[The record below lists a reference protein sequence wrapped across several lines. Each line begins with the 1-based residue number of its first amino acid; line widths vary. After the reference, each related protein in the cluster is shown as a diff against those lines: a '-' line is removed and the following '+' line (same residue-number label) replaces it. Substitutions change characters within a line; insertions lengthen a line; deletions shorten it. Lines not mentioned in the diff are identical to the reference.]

1 MDSLMV
7 AGSPLACE
15 LSACRSIIAVDARVQ
30 ANGDADHPIHGQSC
44 SVCGHPVGLNN
55 DGKEF
60 VPCECAFRICRP
72 CYEYIRSPPIDGD
85 SAEEVMAHLEEVHG
99 LEVVTTSSAS
109 PPPALLPDGQLQ
121 LGGGEES
128 RSASSHASYG
138 YGSIVWSA
146 ARRRDKHCGADLM
159 AEPPTQE
166 IIPLMVDDTRR
177 PLSRKVPIPASLINP
192 YRFVVIARFFIMILF
207 FRFRIINPNDKAI
220 YLWLASIICEIWL
233 LTHSFANAEQRV
245 NRKSS
250 HEQFMNGRGRAERLS
265 KLDMHRR
272 FGVSWILDQVPKWS
286 PVTRETFLHRL
297 TARYEMDG
305 EESQLPRVD
314 VFVSTADPEKEPPLV
329 TANVILSVL
338 GLDYPVTKLSCY
350 LSDDGASMLTF
361 EALTETANF
370 ARSWVP
376 FCHKFDIEPRAPE
389 IYFTQALPCP
399 STPSDALQSVDFLRG
414 RIHPDFVKERRHMKR
429 EYDEFKVRIN
439 ALVAKSL
446 HAPPD
451 GWSMPDGSPWPGNY
465 RNDHVGMIQ
474 VFLQPGGEV
483 SDVDGNALPLLVY
496 TSREKR
502 PGYEHNKKAG
512 AMNAL
517 MRASALISNAPFVL
531 NLDCD
536 HWVNNSQALR
546 EAACFLIDPQSSG
559 QVAYVQFPQRF
570 DGVDRSDRYANH
582 NTVYYDVNMKG
593 HDGQQG
599 PMYVGTGCVFRRQAL
614 YGFEPPIN
622 RKSKQVRRA
631 TCCCCW
637 PSSRDKREDSAD
649 SKSKSAPAGTQDD
662 LDVCSQVGD
671 DGSMLP
677 LNFYVRRFGLCHN
690 FIATICDTRGCS
702 MVRFMMDMILWASWP
717 TEFSSQFDKHA
728 LLMQPHLSPREVLSD
743 VILVISCGY
752 EDCTEWG
759 KEVGWMYGS
768 VTEDIVTGYVM
779 HTKGWLSVY
788 CMPARPAF
796 KGSAPI
802 NLTDRLAQVLRWAT
816 GSIEIC
822 FSQHNALWC
831 DWCSRLQ
838 LTQRIA
844 YLNTSVYPFTSL
856 ALVVYCFLPAIGLFA
871 NQFIVKSIDNWTVL
885 YFLALFLAIFATAIL
900 EIRWSGVSLEEWW
913 RNEQFWVIG
922 GTSAHLAAV
931 LQGLLKVFAGVDIH
945 FTLTSKGADAEDEFA
960 ELYVI
965 RWTWLFL
972 VPLTIILVNC
982 FAILA
987 GIAQTINKASPNWG
1001 ELLGKLFFSVW
1012 VLLHL
1017 YPFAKGLMGRSQRLP
1032 TIVLVWSML
1041 LSIILSLLWARLT
1054 QEADCTCILEAMCM
1068 HSRQEECT
1076 ADMSKSA
1083 LKASE
1088 GPTVFHLIIASHSA
1102 CHDSQSKLPSKREL
1116 VVLQRSKLVLLVWP
1130 VVGTAAKRVNGHAS
1144 SLKLFQGLEAEV
1156 VGVAVADER
1165 RGNARPGALL
1175 LEGPHDVILLPR
1187 EVPDG
1192 DVGVQVHGH
1201 DHHIAALL
1209 GHHGVV
1215 DGVVPPRLHGAQH
1228 RQLGARRG
1236 VGIAG
1241 RLNRSVGR
1249 VPAVGANEAA
1259 GDGAA
1264 GPILGAVVLH
1274 GDGLGVPVAGVGH
1287 AVGVLEPGVAGEAR
1301 RGGGQPGGP

>member
-30 ANGDADHPIHGQSC
+30 ANGDADPPIHGQSC

-99 LEVVTTSSAS
+99 LEVVTSSSAN

-128 RSASSHASYG
+128 GSASSHASYG

-146 ARRRDKHCGADLM
+146 ARRRDKHCGGDLM

-166 IIPLMVDDTRR
+166 IIPIMVDDTRR

-233 LTHSFANAEQRV
+233 LIHSFANSEQNV

-250 HEQFMNGRGRAERLS
+250 HGQSIVGRGRAKRLS

-272 FGVSWILDQVPKWS
+272 NMA
-286 PVTRETFLHRL
+286 R
-297 TARYEMDG
+297 RYEMEG

-338 GLDYPVTKLSCY
+338 GLDYPVTKVPTAMRDVHRLSCY

-361 EALTETANF
+361 QALTETANF
-370 ARSWVP
+370 ARSW
-376 FCHKFDIEPRAPE
+376 
-389 IYFTQALPCP
+389 
-399 STPSDALQSVDFLRG
+399 SVDFLRG
-414 RIHPDFVKERRHMKR
+414 KIHPDFVKERRHMKR

-614 YGFEPPIN
+614 YGFEPPTK
-622 RKSKQVRRA
+622 RKSKQA
-631 TCCCCW
+631 
-637 PSSRDKREDSAD
+637 PSLRPSRDGNLVMMCTGA
-649 SKSKSAPAGTQDD
+649 
-662 LDVCSQVGD
+662 D

-702 MVRFMMDMILWASWP
+702 M
-717 TEFSSQFDKHA
+717 
-728 LLMQPHLSPREVLSD
+728 PHLSPREVLSD

-972 VPLTIILVNC
+972 VPLTIIIVNC

-987 GIAQTINKASPNWG
+987 GIAQTINKAAPNWG

-1041 LSIILSLLWARLT
+1041 LSIILSLLWARL
-1054 QEADCTCILEAMCM
+1054 
-1068 HSRQEECT
+1068 
-1076 ADMSKSA
+1076 
-1083 LKASE
+1083 
-1088 GPTVFHLIIASHSA
+1088 
-1102 CHDSQSKLPSKREL
+1102 REL
-1116 VVLQRSKLVLLVWP
+1116 VVLQRSKLVLLVRP
-1130 VVGTAAKRVNGHAS
+1130 VVGTAAKGVNSHAS

-1201 DHHIAALL
+1201 DHRIAALL

-1228 RQLGARRG
+1228 CQLGARRG

-1241 RLNRSVGR
+1241 RLHRSVGR
-1249 VPAVGANEAA
+1249 VLSVGADEAA

-1264 GPILGAVVLH
+1264 RPVEGAVVLH
-1274 GDGLGVPVAGVGH
+1274 GDGLGVPVTGVGH
-1287 AVGVLEPGVAGEAR
+1287 AVGVLEPGVTGEAR
-1301 RGGGQPGGP
+1301 RGGGQPGGPQGVDIGRQRPAAESSSAAGSGRRE